1 MKEGGGLI
9 QQNVSA
15 QIKMPILCL
24 SLPQKVGITSP
35 HPPSYTLASPFPV
48 LSAEVVPLS
57 PEIS

>member
-9 QQNVSA
+9 QQNVSV

-24 SLPQKVGITSP
+24 SLPEKIGITSP
-35 HPPSYTLASPFPV
+35 TPSYTLAPPPPSSP
-48 LSAEVVPLS
+48 EVVPLS